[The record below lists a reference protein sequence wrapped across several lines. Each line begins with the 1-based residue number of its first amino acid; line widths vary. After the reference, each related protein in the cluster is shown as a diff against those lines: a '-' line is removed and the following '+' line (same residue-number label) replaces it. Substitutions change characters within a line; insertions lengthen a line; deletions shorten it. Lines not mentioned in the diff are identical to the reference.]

1 VIVRDK
7 PTAWELFFV
16 LRGSVVPQIYPQ
28 IAAVAGLSLIVM
40 ALQRSALIHI
50 ATITPLALSVIGAA
64 LAIFAAF
71 RNAAAYDR
79 WWEARKLLGLL
90 VIDTRALARQ
100 SRSYIAVVPGD
111 ETPRRIALRCI
122 AFFYVVRDYLRGQP
136 ISEDTAGHLL
146 PEEHAALTMSRN
158 PPNLLLEFFSADI
171 AAVLAA
177 GRLSPQMAQT
187 LEDRVQSLSAAFASA
202 ERTKV
207 TPMPFVYTLLVH
219 RTAYLFC
226 FLLPFGL
233 ADSSGYWT
241 PWLAAIVSYTFF
253 GLDAIGDELSSP
265 FANSANTMPL
275 DAMARVVEI
284 NILESLGEK
293 DLPEPLKPK
302 NFVLT

>member
-1 VIVRDK
+1 MIVRDK
-7 PTAWELFFV
+7 PTAWELFLV
-16 LRGSVVPQIYPQ
+16 LRGSVVQQIFPQIS
-28 IAAVAGLSLIVM
+28 AVAGLSLIVVF
-40 ALQRSALIHI
+40 LHRRGLIHL
-50 ATITPLALSVIGAA
+50 APITPLALSVIGAA

-111 ETPRRIALRCI
+111 EMPRRMALRCI
-122 AFFYVVRDYLRGQP
+122 AFFHVARDFLRSQAIG
-136 ISEDTAGHLL
+136 EDTARHLL
-146 PEEHAALTMSRN
+146 PEERAALATSRN
-158 PPNLLLEFFSADI
+158 PPNRLLEYFSTDI

-187 LEDRVQSLSAAFASA
+187 LEDRVQSLTAAFASA

-241 PWLAAIVSYTFF
+241 PLLAAIVSYTFF

-265 FANSANTMPL
+265 FVNSTNVMPL
-275 DAMARVVEI
+275 DAIARIVEI
-284 NILESLGEK
+284 NILESLGET

>member
-1 VIVRDK
+1 MIVRDT
-7 PTAWELFFV
+7 PTAWEVFFV
-16 LRGSVVPQIYPQ
+16 LCGSVVPRILPQ
-28 IAAVAGLSLIVM
+28 IAFVAGLSLLVVT
-40 ALQRSALIHI
+40 LQRSGLIHL
-50 ATITPLALSVIGAA
+50 APITPLALSVIGAA

-100 SRSYIAVVPGD
+100 SRSYIALVPGD
-111 ETPRRIALRCI
+111 EIPRRIALRCI
-122 AFFYVVRDYLRGQP
+122 AFFHVVRDFLRSQAIG
-136 ISEDTAGHLL
+136 EDTARYLL
-146 PEEHAALTMSRN
+146 PEERAALATSRN
-158 PPNLLLEFFSADI
+158 PPNRLLDYFSTDI

-177 GRLSPQMAQT
+177 GRLSAQMART
-187 LEDRVQSLSAAFASA
+187 LEDRVQSLTAAFASV

-233 ADSSGYWT
+233 ADSSGFWT
-241 PWLAAIVSYTFF
+241 PLLAAIVSYTFF
-253 GLDAIGDELSSP
+253 GLDAIGDDLASP
-265 FANSANTMPL
+265 FANSTNTMPL
-275 DAMARVVEI
+275 DAMARIVEI

-293 DLPEPLKPK
+293 DLPEPLKAK

>member
-1 VIVRDK
+1 MIVRDK

-16 LRGSVVPQIYPQ
+16 LRGSVVQQIYPQ
-28 IAAVAGLSLIVM
+28 IGAVTGLSLIVVT
-40 ALQRSALIHI
+40 LQRSGLIHI
-50 ATITPLALSVIGAA
+50 APITPLGLSVIGAA

-79 WWEARKLLGLL
+79 WWEARKLLGL
-90 VIDTRALARQ
+90 VVVDTRALARQ
-100 SRSYIAVVPGD
+100 SRSYIAAAPDD
-111 ETPRRIALRCI
+111 EMPRRIALRCI
-122 AFFYVVRDYLRGQP
+122 AFFYVMRDFLRNQP
-136 ISEDTAGHLL
+136 IGEDTARHLL
-146 PEEHAALTMSRN
+146 PAERAALATSRN
-158 PPNLLLEFFSADI
+158 PPNRLLEYFSADI

-177 GRLSPQMAQT
+177 ERLSPQMAQM
-187 LEDRVQSLSAAFASA
+187 LEDRVQSLTLASA
-202 ERTKV
+202 SVERTKV

-241 PWLAAIVSYTFF
+241 PFLAAVVSYTFF
-253 GLDAIGDELSSP
+253 GVDAIGDELASP

-302 NFVLT
+302 NFILT

>member
-1 VIVRDK
+1 
-7 PTAWELFFV
+7 
-16 LRGSVVPQIYPQ
+16 
-28 IAAVAGLSLIVM
+28 
-40 ALQRSALIHI
+40 
-50 ATITPLALSVIGAA
+50 LSVIGAA

-90 VIDTRALARQ
+90 AIDTRALARQ
-100 SRSYIAVVPGD
+100 SRSYIALVPGD
-111 ETPRRIALRCI
+111 EIPRRIALRCI
-122 AFFYVVRDYLRGQP
+122 AFFHVVRDFLRSQAIG
-136 ISEDTAGHLL
+136 EDTARYLL
-146 PEEHAALTMSRN
+146 PEERAALATSRN
-158 PPNLLLEFFSADI
+158 PPNRLLDYFSTDI

-177 GRLSPQMAQT
+177 GRLSAQMART
-187 LEDRVQSLSAAFASA
+187 LEDRVQSLTAAFASV

-233 ADSSGYWT
+233 ADSSGFWT
-241 PWLAAIVSYTFF
+241 PLLAAIVSYTFF
-253 GLDAIGDELSSP
+253 GLDAIGDDLASP
-265 FANSANTMPL
+265 FANSTNTMPL
-275 DAMARVVEI
+275 DAMARIVEI

-293 DLPEPLKPK
+293 DLPEPLKAK